1 LSIYGLTSRHI
12 PLPLLIIVL
21 LMDEEATVEIG
32 IRVSTAFIVP
42 PTIEPR
48 WCCVPDTAVGGHWQL
63 PVMVA
68 GGAAVR
74 VVVER
79 EEATCNGDH

>member
-12 PLPLLIIVL
+12 PLPLLVIVL

-42 PTIEPR
+42 PTIESRALAPVVL
-48 WCCVPDTAVGGHWQL
+48 CV
-63 PVMVA
+63 
-68 GGAAVR
+68 
-74 VVVER
+74 
-79 EEATCNGDH
+79 